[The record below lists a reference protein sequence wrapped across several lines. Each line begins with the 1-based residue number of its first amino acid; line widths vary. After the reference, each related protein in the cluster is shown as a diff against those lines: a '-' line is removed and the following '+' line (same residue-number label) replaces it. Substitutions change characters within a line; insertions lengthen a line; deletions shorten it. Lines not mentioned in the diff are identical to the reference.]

1 MNYMKKL
8 ILILILIL
16 SLSTVRAG
24 AEHSP
29 LYTFEELQK
38 MMGFNDAWEAHKMGL
53 ISEDEHWALSSYI
66 EYDDPIYPEINNY
79 LRTGKADNLWYFE
92 DLNALKKTV
101 KDMDTGIKKLAKL
114 PHNLLSFRG
123 VSFGFRNGKCFNVGE
138 TYQDKAFVSTST
150 AMHVARNFSGLYSEN
165 KKGGGILY
173 LYSNTQKHPGI
184 MINPLEKEILLARN
198 LKYKV
203 MDRVDEKLGCHLL
216 VQICVEECR
225 SNVDKADIEQTWQKL
240 KKQVVAPN

>member
-1 MNYMKKL
+1 MNKL
-8 ILILILIL
+8 ILILLFSL
-16 SLSTVRAG
+16 SLSTVSAQTH
-24 AEHSP
+24 HSP

-38 MMGFNDAWEAHKMGL
+38 MIGYNDAWEAHKKGL
-53 ISEDEHWALSSYI
+53 ITEDEHWALSNYVM
-66 EYDDPIYPEINNY
+66 YDDPIYPEINNY
-79 LRTGKADNLWYFE
+79 LRKGEANELMYFE
-92 DLNALKKTV
+92 DLNALKKTI

-114 PHNLLSFRG
+114 PHNLISYRG
-123 VSFGFRNGKCFNVGE
+123 VSFGFRKGKCFDIGDS
-138 TYQDKAFVSTST
+138 YQDKAFVSTST

-165 KKGGGILY
+165 KNGGGILY
-173 LYSNTQKHPGI
+173 LYSNAQKHPGI

-225 SNVDKADIEQTWQKL
+225 SNVHKTDVEQTWQEL
-240 KKQVVAPN
+240 KKKVAVP